1 MIAIINGN
9 IVQEHGILKDHALLI
24 EQERIYD
31 IVPQAKLSSMRIDE
45 VYNAYGGYITPGFI
59 DMHSD
64 HIEAMAAPRPS
75 SIMDMELAVYEFE
88 KECCTHGITT
98 MFHSV
103 SIWEGVGASPMRR
116 PELVRQ
122 LADIIEK
129 SHTQLHLIHHRFH
142 MRFEIDNQKQFPLML
157 DYLRQKRVH
166 LISFMDHTPGQGQ
179 YRNIEVYKSYVRN
192 ARSMSE
198 EEVAEEVARR
208 MNSDKL
214 TLENMQT
221 AARLAKAQDISIA
234 SHDDDTIEKLDV
246 VQKFGATI
254 SEFPITLEVARE
266 AKKRGMYTV
275 VGAPNILLG
284 GSHSGNMNAADAIAQ
299 DAADI
304 LCSDYYPASLLH
316 AVFLMT
322 KKGQRLEEM
331 VNKVTIHP
339 ARATGIDRDYGS
351 IEKGKKADLLIIRI
365 LPNEL
370 PAITE
375 VFVDGMCI
383 AQNHY
388 RV

>member
-1 MIAIINGN
+1 MLAITNGK
-9 IVQEHGILKDHALLI
+9 IVQEHRILEGYALLI

-31 IVPQAKLSSMRIDE
+31 IVPEAALAYMELDE
-45 VYNAYGGYITPGFI
+45 VVNAYGGYVTPGFI

-116 PELVRQ
+116 PELVKQ

-129 SHTQLHLIHHRFH
+129 SHSQLHLIHHRFH
-142 MRFEIDNQKQFPLML
+142 MRFEIDNQEQFPLML

-179 YRNIEVYKSYVRN
+179 YRNIEVYKNYVRN
-192 ARSMSE
+192 ARHMSDE
-198 EEVAEEVARR
+198 DVEAEVNRR
-208 MNSDKL
+208 MNSEKL
-214 TLENMQT
+214 TLENIRE
-221 AARLAKAQDISIA
+221 AASLAQEQGISIA
-234 SHDDDTIEKLDV
+234 SHDDDTKEKLDV
-246 VQKFGATI
+246 VQSIGATI
-254 SEFPITLEVARE
+254 SEFPITLEVAKE
-266 AKKRGMYTV
+266 AKRRGMYTV

-284 GSHSGNMNAADAIAQ
+284 GSHSGNMNAADAIVSA
-299 DAADI
+299 AADI

-316 AVFLMT
+316 AVFQMT
-322 KKGQRLEEM
+322 KQGQRLQDM
-331 VNKVTIHP
+331 IAMVTIQP
-339 ARATGIDRDYGS
+339 ARATGIDQDYGS
-351 IEKGKKADLLIIRI
+351 IEKGKKADLLIIRT
-365 LPNEL
+365 LPNDL